1 MNFTMAQECPIC
13 FENIDVKNNRTT
25 TECGHCFHTSCLMKN
40 ITHNGFNCP
49 CCRSTMAEEQEEVR
63 PNRHTRFIDDE
74 DDDSEY
80 DSEYDLEEEDN
91 LYSDSALRGFRRL
104 FRSDEDQEEEE
115 EEDDTD
121 DTPDEASVEGEEI
134 IPNIEHVLSMLTRRN
149 ISMRQLLESLYI
161 DHIDES
167 HPQYY
172 DIIASDNLVYG
183 KIRGIIVNYQRNRTR
198 QGITRQT

>member
-1 MNFTMAQECPIC
+1 MNTQECPIC
-13 FENIDVKNNRTT
+13 FENIDGKNNRTT

-49 CCRSTMAEEQEEVR
+49 CCRSIMAEEQEEVR
-63 PNRHTRFIDDE
+63 TNNHTRFIDE

-80 DSEYDLEEEDN
+80 ETEEEEEDN
-91 LYSDSALRGFRRL
+91 LYSDSALRGFRIL

-134 IPNIEHVLSMLTRRN
+134 VPDIEHVLSMLTRRN

-161 DHIDES
+161 VI
-167 HPQYY
+167 
-172 DIIASDNLVYG
+172 
-183 KIRGIIVNYQRNRTR
+183 
-198 QGITRQT
+198 